1 MGRIVFV
8 IINEMTGENK
18 HYYHKLVRHY
28 EDNIS
33 VNQLKENLTK
43 ILKCDLFILTNSRSM
58 ILSNFG
64 TLYGNKVLCLLDYNL
79 YYDSLKNN
87 LVYVGCNDNI
97 DYDSDDLES
106 ECCADM
112 PDLEDIPDES
122 SQEVF

>member
-28 EDNIS
+28 EDNILVS
-33 VNQLKENLTK
+33 ELNRNLTN
-43 ILKCDLFILTNSRSM
+43 ILKCNLFILTNSRSM

-64 TLYGNKVLCLLDYNL
+64 TLYGNKVLCILQEWMFN
-79 YYDSLKNN
+79 SLKNN

-112 PDLEDIPDES
+112 PDLEDIHGES

>member
-28 EDNIS
+28 EDNILVS
-33 VNQLKENLTK
+33 ELNRNLTN
-43 ILKCDLFILTNSRSM
+43 ILKCNLFILTNSRSM

-64 TLYGNKVLCLLDYNL
+64 TLYGNKVLCILQEWMFN
-79 YYDSLKNN
+79 SLKNN

-112 PDLEDIPDES
+112 PDLENIPNES
-122 SQEVF
+122 SQ

>member
-28 EDNIS
+28 EDNILVS
-33 VNQLKENLTK
+33 ELNRNLTN
-43 ILKCDLFILTNSRSM
+43 ILKCNLFILTNSRSM

-64 TLYGNKVLCLLDYNL
+64 TLYGNKVLCILQEWMFN
-79 YYDSLKNN
+79 SLKNN
-87 LVYVGCNDNI
+87 LVYVGCNNNI

-122 SQEVF
+122 SQEV